1 MTRGKRSF
9 AAVATIGLL
18 LAACGGDDAGDVA
31 ATVAPS
37 TAGAT
42 AAAVAADGA
51 YCGAHLA
58 LETAMNAEDP
68 AAAEPAIAAARAAV
82 PAGIADALET
92 AITRGADA
100 EGPPN
105 PEFTAAYGEL
115 VGWVREHC
123 GFADFTLTA
132 TEYAFGGLATEVA
145 AGPTVVQLANTGAEF
160 HEVAMVRKDDGV
172 TESFDELLALP
183 EEQFGDKVTFVGAA
197 FAAPGETG
205 GAVVDL
211 AAGDY
216 LAVCFV
222 PVGATPDALAAG
234 GAPDGPP
241 HFMQGM
247 EQEFTV
253 G

>member
-1 MTRGKRSF
+1 MTKAARSL
-9 AAVATIGLL
+9 AAVATAGLL

-31 ATVAPS
+31 ATVAPT
-37 TAGAT
+37 TAAAT
-42 AAAVAADGA
+42 ATAVAADGA
-51 YCGAHLA
+51 YCDAHLA
-58 LETAMNAEDP
+58 LEAAMNADDP

-82 PAGIADALET
+82 PGSIADALET
-92 AITRGADA
+92 AVTRGADD

-105 PEFTAAYGEL
+105 PEFTATYGEL

-123 GFADFTLTA
+123 GFAALDVTA
-132 TEYAFGGLATEVA
+132 TEHAFSGLATEVA
-145 AGPTVVQLANTGAEF
+145 AGPAVVQLANIGTEF
-160 HEVAMVRKDDGV
+160 HEMAMLRKDDGV

-183 EEQFGDKVTFVGAA
+183 EEQFGEKVTFVGSA

-205 GAVVDL
+205 SAVVDL